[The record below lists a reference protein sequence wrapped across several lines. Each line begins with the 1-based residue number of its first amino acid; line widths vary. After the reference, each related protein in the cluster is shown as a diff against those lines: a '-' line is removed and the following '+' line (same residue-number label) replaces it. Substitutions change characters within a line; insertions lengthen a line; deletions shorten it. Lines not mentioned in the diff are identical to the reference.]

1 MGYSVDCYRDRSV
14 VEVSGV
20 AIGQRAWVDA
30 TRISGH
36 SAVLHIEWKYWYY
49 SKRQNEAGLQHIN
62 RWPPGSFPFFL

>member
-14 VEVSGV
+14 VEVLGV

-30 TRISGH
+30 TRILGH

-49 SKRQNEAGLQHIN
+49 SKRQNEAGL
-62 RWPPGSFPFFL
+62 